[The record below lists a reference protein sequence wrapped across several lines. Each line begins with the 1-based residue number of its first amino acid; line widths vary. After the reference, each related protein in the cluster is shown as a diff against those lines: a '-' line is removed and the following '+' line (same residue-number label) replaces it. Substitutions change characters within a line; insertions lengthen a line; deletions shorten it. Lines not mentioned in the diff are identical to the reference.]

1 MPLPKPPRHLARLA
15 AVAALLASAMPES
28 GTAQRATGRLGSSQ
42 LATVPLAR
50 PGGEADARDRLAQL
64 TAAAT
69 LGGYAQRTLATRATA
84 ALGDSLG
91 FAIIAPELFYS
102 HNSGHPWGW
111 NDGALRAGVGSNI
124 RLAGGVIARRGRVSV
139 MLAPQVVA
147 EENGFVPVYPYND
160 NQLPR
165 RSPWAHPFHGP
176 PESIDLPLRYG
187 SDPRAAIDA
196 EFRVAVDLGAQWRTG
211 VSREHRWWG
220 PSVRNPLLLGAQA
233 PPFTQV
239 FVESREPWR
248 TGIGE
253 FDATLLLGALRE
265 GEFFDFA
272 RRNNTRQL
280 SAAALTWRP
289 TAGARSLLPEIG
301 VSRAVMRARAPRLTG
316 VFDFLADVGRPMSDS
331 TDIAKGM
338 DQIST
343 LWMRWVIPESRLDAW
358 MEFARY
364 EQPINLRDL
373 LVNPGHTIGYTVG
386 FAWAPEFRGGTL
398 LLQSEM
404 SFAEPS
410 PSIRVRP
417 VGSSY
422 TSPSVLQGWTHE
434 GQMLG
439 PGMGPAG
446 STQWGTLDWRG
457 PQWRMGVDLGRI
469 RRDNNVLFTGVL
481 PYPSRPDTQ
490 LWATLRLGRRIGP
503 VDVLL
508 EYTDAA
514 RLYYLWRAYD
524 LPLEEGGWAGVDIP
538 NRTFALTISP

>member
-1 MPLPKPPRHLARLA
+1 MPLPKPPRSFARIA
-15 AVAALLASAMPES
+15 ALAALLIPGVAA
-28 GTAQRATGRLGSSQ
+28 AQLP
-42 LATVPLAR
+42 VIPLAR
-50 PGGEADARDRLAQL
+50 PGGEADARERLAQL
-64 TAAAT
+64 TAAAP
-69 LGGYAQRTLATRATA
+69 LAGYAQRNLGTRATA
-84 ALGDSLG
+84 ALGDSTR
-91 FAIIAPELFYS
+91 FAVIAPELFYS
-102 HNSGHPWGW
+102 NNSGHPWGW
-111 NDGALRAGVGSNI
+111 NDGALRAGVGSNL
-124 RLAGGVIARRGRVSV
+124 RLAGGIIGRHRRVTW
-139 MLAPQVVA
+139 MFAPQVVS
-147 EENGFVPVYPYND
+147 EQNGFVPVYPYND
-160 NQLPR
+160 SQQPR

-187 SDPRAAIDA
+187 DKPRTAFDA
-196 EFRVAVDLGAQWRTG
+196 EFRIALDLPAKLRSG
-211 VSREHRWWG
+211 VGREHRWWG
-220 PSVRNPLLLGAQA
+220 PSVRNPLLLGASA
-233 PPFTQV
+233 PPFNQV
-239 FVESREPWR
+239 FVESREPYR
-248 TGIGE
+248 TRFGD
-253 FDATLLLGALRE
+253 FDATLLLGELRE
-265 GEFFDFA
+265 GEFFDFDA
-272 RRNNTRQL
+272 RNDARQL
-280 SAAALTWRP
+280 SAAAVTWRP
-289 TAGARSLLPEIG
+289 AAGAGSLLPEIG
-301 VSRAVMRARAPRLTG
+301 ASRAVMRARAPRITG
-316 VFDFLADVGRPMSDS
+316 LFDFLADVGRPFSDS
-331 TDIAKGM
+331 TDIAKGL

-343 LWMRWVIPESRLDAW
+343 VWMRWVVPESRLDAW

-364 EQPINLRDL
+364 EQPINLRDF

-386 FAWAPEFRGGTL
+386 FAWAPDFRGGTL

-422 TSPSVLQGWTHE
+422 ASPSVLQGWTHH

-439 PGMGPAG
+439 PGMGPAA

-457 PQWRMGVDLGRI
+457 PTWRMGLDLGRL

-508 EYTDAA
+508 EYSDAA

>member
-1 MPLPKPPRHLARLA
+1 MPLPKPPRAIARIA
-15 AVAALLASAMPES
+15 ALAALLIPGVAA
-28 GTAQRATGRLGSSQ
+28 AQLGSAAPTRS
-42 LATVPLAR
+42 LAGIPLLPLTR
-50 PGGEADARDRLAQL
+50 PGGEQDARERLSQL
-64 TAAAT
+64 TTAASLA
-69 LGGYAQRTLATRATA
+69 GYAQRTLATRATA
-84 ALGDSLG
+84 VLGDTSGL
-91 FAIIAPELFYS
+91 AIIAPELFYS
-102 HNSGHPWGW
+102 NNSGHPWGW
-111 NDGALRAGVGSNI
+111 NDGALRAGVGNNV
-124 RLAGGVIARRGRVSV
+124 RLAAGFIAREGRVTA
-139 MLAPQVVA
+139 MLVPQLVA
-147 EENGFVPVYPYND
+147 EQNGFVPVYPYND
-160 NQLPR
+160 TQQPR
-165 RSPWAHPFHGP
+165 RSPWAHPYHGP

-187 SDPRAAIDA
+187 DRPRSAIDA
-196 EFRVAVDLGAQWRTG
+196 EFRLAVDLPAHLRTG

-220 PSVRNPLLLGAQA
+220 PSVRNPLLLGSSA
-233 PPFTQV
+233 PPFNQL
-239 FVESREPWR
+239 FVESREPYR
-248 TGIGE
+248 TRVGD
-253 FDATLLLGALRE
+253 FDATLLLGELRE
-265 GEFFDFA
+265 GEFFDFDA
-272 RRNNTRQL
+272 GNDSRQL
-280 SAAALTWRP
+280 SAAAVTWRP
-289 TAGARSLLPEIG
+289 AAGAASLLPEIG
-301 VSRAVMRARAPRLTG
+301 ASRAVMRARAPRLTG
-316 VFDFLADVGRPMSDS
+316 LFDFLADAGRPFSDS
-331 TDIAKGM
+331 TDIARGT

-364 EQPINLRDL
+364 EQPINLRDF

-386 FAWAPEFRGGTL
+386 FAWAPDFRGGTL

-422 TSPSVLQGWTHE
+422 SSPSVLQGWTHH

-439 PGMGPAG
+439 PGMGPAA

-457 PQWRMGVDLGRI
+457 PTWRMGLDLGRI

-508 EYTDAA
+508 EYSDAA